1 MSDSA
6 KPPPPVFDPGRLAGR
21 LRLAGA
27 ALLWERLWPALWP
40 AFGVAGT
47 FLALALFDLPAQ
59 LPGLLHAALL
69 IAVAAL
75 LVMALLPVVR
85 QVRLPDRGAG
95 RRRIEQASGLAHRPL
110 TALEDRMSGS
120 GGDAASVALWQA
132 HRERMAAQARALR
145 VGWPA
150 AGWLR
155 RDPFALR
162 AALWLV
168 LLIAAV
174 DAGRD
179 WPQRLE
185 RSLSPSF
192 SSGAPAVPVSLDIWV
207 TPPEYTGLPPQFL
220 PATAPEKPI
229 AVPTG
234 STVLAQVQGGRTPP
248 SLKIDDKPTEFTRVD
263 ERNFKGSATIA
274 DGSRLAVEQ
283 DGRTLGAWPIV
294 IVPDLPPTIA
304 FAKPPQHS
312 QRAVL
317 RLEYLASDDYGVEN
331 TKAIIARPGDPSDPI
346 TIDLPLPGAHL
357 KEARDASYHDLT
369 AHPWAGL
376 PVDIHLEA
384 TDALSQSGQ
393 SETLRITLPERVFH
407 HPVARAVIEQRKQL
421 TLDPS
426 QREMVAE
433 TLSDL
438 SLRPKLFNDDTVAF
452 LALRAAQARLLLDK
466 QAKAIP
472 AVQQLLWETAVRIED
487 GRTSLVQRDLREAM
501 KALQEALARAAPD
514 AEIERLMRELQ
525 QAIDRYLQAMA
536 QNMERQSPDPNAPP
550 MDPSRMLNQ
559 QDLQRMLDRARELAR
574 TGARDAARNM
584 LSQLQEML
592 ENLRTARQGQPRSG
606 QGQAMRQMQEM
617 MRRQQQLLDKSFRQS
632 RQGQQGQ
639 QGQQGRQGQQG
650 QQGQGQRGQRG
661 QGQMGQGSQPDSGD
675 GQDGDMAGDQ
685 EALRRQLGE
694 MMRQLGEQPGDIPQS
709 LGRAER
715 AMRDAAEAL
724 QRGQPGSAIGPQ
736 TEALDQLQ
744 QAARNLVEQM
754 LGQMGD
760 GPPDGGEPGDRD
772 GLRQAERD
780 PFGRLNAQDHANGG
794 IDDGGRLRLGD
805 PTSNYAVEKAKGI
818 LDELRRRAGERMRPE
833 LERDYIDRLL
843 KQF

>member
-1 MSDSA
+1 MSESA
-6 KPPPPVFDPGRLAGR
+6 KPPPALDRRRLAGR

-40 AFGVAGT
+40 ALGVAGA

-59 LPGLLHAALL
+59 LPGVLHAVLLAAAVALL
-69 IAVAAL
+69 GL
-75 LVMALLPVVR
+75 ALLPVLR
-85 QVRLPDRGAG
+85 HVRLPDRDAG

-110 TALEDRMSGS
+110 TALEDRISGS
-120 GGDAASVALWQA
+120 GEDAASVALWHA
-132 HRERMAAQARALR
+132 HRARMAAQARALR

-150 AGWLR
+150 AGWMR
-155 RDPFALR
+155 RDPLALR
-162 AALWLV
+162 AALGLV
-168 LLIAAV
+168 LLIAAI

-179 WPQRLE
+179 WPQRLL

-192 SSGAPAVPVSLDIWV
+192 SSSGPAAVVSLDIWV
-207 TPPEYTGLPPQFL
+207 TPPDYTGLPPQFL
-220 PATAPEKPI
+220 PSTTPDQPI

-234 STVLAQVQGGRTPP
+234 STVLAQVQGGHAPP
-248 SLKIDDKPTEFTRVD
+248 ILRIDDKSAEFTRID

-274 DGSRLAVEQ
+274 GGSKLAVEQ
-283 DGRTLGAWPIV
+283 DGRTLGTWPIA

-317 RLEYLASDDYGVEN
+317 RLEYLAGDDYGVEGA
-331 TKAIIARPGDPSDPI
+331 KAIIARPGDNGEPI
-346 TIDLPLPGAHL
+346 VLDLPLPGAHL

-384 TDALSQSGQ
+384 VDALGQ
-393 SETLRITLPERVFH
+393 AGESETLRITLPERVFH

-421 TLDPS
+421 SLDPS
-426 QREMVAE
+426 QREIVAE

-452 LALRAAQARLLLDK
+452 LALRTAQARLLLDK
-466 QAKAIP
+466 TAQAIP
-472 AVQQLLWETAVRIED
+472 AVQLLLWETAVRIED
-487 GRTSLVQRDLREAM
+487 GRTSLVQRDLRDAM
-501 KALQEALARAAPD
+501 KQLQEALARNAPD

-536 QNMERQSPDPNAPP
+536 QNMERQNQDPNAPP
-550 MDPSRMLNQ
+550 MDPSRMLSQ
-559 QDLQRMLDRARELAR
+559 QDLQRMLERARDLAKS
-574 TGARDAARNM
+574 GAREAARDM

-592 ENLRTARQGQPRSG
+592 ENLRMARQGQMRNG

-650 QQGQGQRGQRG
+650 QRGQQGQ
-661 QGQMGQGSQPDSGD
+661 QGQMGQGGQPQMGD
-675 GQDGDMAGDQ
+675 GQDGEMAGDQ
-685 EALRRQLGE
+685 ESLRRQLGE
-694 MMRQLGEQPGDIPQS
+694 MMRQLGEQSGDIPQS

-715 AMRDAAEAL
+715 AMRGAADAL
-724 QRGQPGSAIGPQ
+724 QRGQAGDAIGPQ

-744 QAARNLVEQM
+744 QAARSMAEQM
-754 LGQMGD
+754 MGQMGD
-760 GPPDGGEPGDRD
+760 GPPDGSETGDRE

-780 PFGRLNAQDHANGG
+780 PFGRLNAQDNANGG
-794 IDDGGRLRLGD
+794 IDDGGRMRLGD

-818 LDELRRRAGERMRPE
+818 LDELRRRAGERARPE